1 MFVNDK
7 GNLMKLY
14 KAFFKSKLGT
24 LTLLS
29 DDSYLLG
36 LWFNGQKYFGAGYDL
51 SLVKVFPSSP
61 IKSAQKWLT
70 AYFAGQKP
78 DPSTVPV
85 KPDVSAFRQKVL
97 KELQKVPYGE
107 LVTYKELSDR
117 VQKGQ
122 KNKVNKARAIG
133 NAVGHN
139 PISLI
144 IPCHRVIGSDGSLTG
159 YAGGLDRKRA
169 LLKMENPLSK
179 FSSQLNLL

>member
-14 KAFFKSKLGT
+14 KAFFKTKLGT

-29 DDSYLLG
+29 DDSHLLG

-51 SLVKVFPSSP
+51 SLVKVFPSNP

-70 AYFAGQKP
+70 AYFAEQKP
-78 DPSTVPV
+78 DPCTVPV

-107 LVTYKELSDR
+107 LVTYKELSAR

-144 IPCHRVIGSDGSLTG
+144 IPCHRVISSDGSLTG

-169 LLKMENPLSK
+169 LLKMENPQIK
-179 FSSQLNLL
+179 FSSQLDLR

>member
-1 MFVNDK
+1 
-7 GNLMKLY
+7 MKLY
-14 KAFFKSKLGT
+14 QNFFESKLGT

-29 DDSYLLG
+29 DEKNLLG

-51 SLVKVFPSSP
+51 NVAEVFATRP
-61 IKSAQKWLT
+61 IKQALKWLT
-70 AYFAGQKP
+70 NYFAGQTP
-78 DPSTVPV
+78 DPFAVPIKPNVSTF
-85 KPDVSAFRQKVL
+85 SQKVL

-107 LVTYKELSDR
+107 VITYKELSNR

-122 KNKVNKARAIG
+122 NKVNKARAIG

-159 YAGGLDRKRA
+159 YAGGLDRKKA

-179 FSSQLNLL
+179 FSSQLDLLLF

>member
-7 GNLMKLY
+7 GNIMELY
-14 KAFFKSKLGT
+14 QAFFKSKLGT

-29 DDSYLLG
+29 DDSHLLG
-36 LWFNGQKYFGAGYDL
+36 LWFNGQKHFGAGYNL
-51 SLVKVFPSSP
+51 SLVKVFPSNP
-61 IKSAQKWLT
+61 IKLAQKWLT
-70 AYFAGQKP
+70 AYFAGQNP
-78 DPSTVPV
+78 DPCTVPV
-85 KPDVSAFRQKVL
+85 KPAVSAFEEKVL

-107 LVTYKELSDR
+107 LVTYKELSAR
-117 VQKGQ
+117 IQKGQ
-122 KNKVNKARAIG
+122 KNTVNKARAVG

-169 LLKMENPLSK
+169 LLKMENPQSK
-179 FSSQLNLL
+179 FSSQLDLL

>member
-1 MFVNDK
+1 MN
-7 GNLMKLY
+7 LY

-36 LWFNGQKYFGAGYDL
+36 LWFNGQKHFGGRYDL
-51 SLVKVFPSSP
+51 SLVEVFPSNP
-61 IKSAQKWLT
+61 IKLAQKWLT
-70 AYFAGQKP
+70 DYFAGQKP
-78 DPSTVPV
+78 DPCTVPV
-85 KPDVSAFRQKVL
+85 KPDVPAFGKTVL

-169 LLKMENPLSK
+169 LLKMENPQIK
-179 FSSQLNLL
+179 FSSQLDLR

>member
-1 MFVNDK
+1 MFVNNK
-7 GNLMKLY
+7 GNIMNLY

-24 LTLLS
+24 LTFLS
-29 DDSYLLG
+29 DDSYLIG
-36 LWFNGQKYFGAGYDL
+36 LWFNGQKHFGAGYDL
-51 SLVKVFPSSP
+51 SLVEVFPSNP
-61 IKSAQKWLT
+61 IKLAQKWLT
-70 AYFAGQKP
+70 DYFAGQKP
-78 DPSTVPV
+78 DPCTVPV
-85 KPDVSAFRQKVL
+85 KPDVSAFGKTVL

-169 LLKMENPLSK
+169 LLKMENPQIK
-179 FSSQLNLL
+179 FSSQLDLL

>member
-1 MFVNDK
+1 MFVNNK
-7 GNLMKLY
+7 GNIMNLY

-36 LWFNGQKYFGAGYDL
+36 LWFNGQKHFGAGYDL
-51 SLVKVFPSSP
+51 SLVKVFPSKP
-61 IKSAQKWLT
+61 IKLAQKWLT
-70 AYFAGQKP
+70 DYFAGQKP
-78 DPSTVPV
+78 DPYTVPV
-85 KPDVSAFRQKVL
+85 KPDVLSFRQKVL

-144 IPCHRVIGSDGSLTG
+144 IPCHRVIGSNGSLTG
-159 YAGGLDRKRA
+159 YAGGLERKRA
-169 LLKMENPLSK
+169 LLKMENPQIK
-179 FSSQLNLL
+179 FSSQLDLL